1 MKKWKKRAGALL
13 AAGVLGVSLA
23 ACSPT
28 ESSSGTA
35 STTAAATREIS
46 NMSAEQVI
54 AEVQKAQD
62 AVTTN
67 AVAMQA
73 NIQLGMS
80 MGQESMAMNGVM
92 DIQVQENPMRMRMAM
107 DLESAGMTE
116 TVEMYMDVSDD
127 GSTGNL
133 YMQQGGQW
141 YKMHTSDMSTF
152 QAAME
157 DSYAQSADVDAYFG
171 DDIDLYTNKGTQT
184 VNGKETV
191 LLEAVFSGQDMIDM
205 MEQTGT
211 MEQVE
216 QQFSTLGMNAADL
229 FGQGSMT
236 VGVYVDT
243 ETLLPVR
250 MSIDMTEWMQ
260 GAMDN
265 LMGSLTSM
273 VSSPETAISI
283 DNYRID
289 MDITGWG
296 EEVKVEVPSSV
307 LGAQD
312 LGEIDFD
319 SLQL

>member
-1 MKKWKKRAGALL
+1 
-13 AAGVLGVSLA
+13 
-23 ACSPT
+23 
-28 ESSSGTA
+28 
-35 STTAAATREIS
+35 
-46 NMSAEQVI
+46 
-54 AEVQKAQD
+54 
-62 AVTTN
+62 
-67 AVAMQA
+67 
-73 NIQLGMS
+73 MS
-80 MGQESMAMNGVM
+80 MGQESIIDIRIGVM

-107 DLESAGMTE
+107 DLESDGMTE

-211 MEQVE
+211 MDQV
-216 QQFSTLGMNAADL
+216 GAAVFHPRNERSGSL
-229 FGQGSMT
+229 RGQGSMT

-289 MDITGWG
+289 MDITGWC

-312 LGEIDFD
+312 LGGKSILTPC
-319 SLQL
+319 SCKIVLLLG